1 MVMRDDGEPISR
13 GQLDRR
19 AAETRALRDSLFAAA
34 FIGGVV
40 LINGILAIL
49 LIEFL
54 QSIGW
59 WEIQPTGGAEGAA
72 AVSRRFGGRAAA
84 PPDLMFDGSAQ

>member
-1 MVMRDDGEPISR
+1 MPDDGEPISG

-19 AAETRALRDSLFAAA
+19 AAEMKALRDSLFAAA
-34 FIGGVV
+34 FFGGVV

-49 LIEFL
+49 LIAFF

-59 WEIQPTGGAEGAA
+59 WEVQPAGGAEGATMLTGPLG
-72 AVSRRFGGRAAA
+72 RRLGTAEHIGQV
-84 PPDLMFDGSAQ
+84 PL